1 MARSCFELRQRS
13 SFSLYTRLSG
23 FLSLS
28 NPPLAGIANQ
38 NGSSADSRDRFDLEA
53 NADQARST
61 TARTDLESLMTRFN
75 RRRFLQST
83 STLASATAA
92 GVFSSSSL
100 AQSTSPNERPRFAL
114 IGCGGQ
120 GTGDA
125 RRALAFGDMVVA
137 CDVDSAHSDYVK
149 HIFTQRLAREG
160 KKANIETAE
169 DYRSVIDRNDIDAII
184 CGTVDHWHVKIAAE
198 AMKSGKDVY
207 CEKPLT
213 LTVAEGRIISDVA
226 KETGRLL
233 QVGTQQRSDERFLKA
248 VAIAHSGR
256 LGKIKKVTVGLN
268 HNPFSKPLPAV
279 GPPKTLNWDRWK
291 GPTEDVPYRFLKN
304 GKDGQTLVR
313 TLGDGSIDA
322 SNCHKEFRWWLQYSG
337 GKMTDWGA
345 HHVDIAQWAID
356 QCGPGQ
362 GPTSLKPVMVETRVP
377 FDEEGNPTLDDRYNT
392 PHRFTVHAQF
402 PNGVLM
408 EITSEG
414 RNGILIEGTQ
424 GRIFV
429 NRGTIAGKPIEDLEN
444 NPLPGGWLEDIY
456 GGPVVEHVNNFFDCI
471 ASRKKPAS
479 DVWTHVASINTCHLS
494 NIAIRLGR
502 QIEWDAV
509 AQRVKGDARANA
521 MLSRDSRK
529 GYEIEL

>member
-1 MARSCFELRQRS
+1 MPQ
-13 SFSLYTRLSG
+13 
-23 FLSLS
+23 
-28 NPPLAGIANQ
+28 I
-38 NGSSADSRDRFDLEA
+38 D
-53 NADQARST
+53 
-61 TARTDLESLMTRFN
+61 
-75 RRRFLQST
+75 RRRFLQTS
-83 STLASATAA
+83 STLAAATSLGA
-92 GVFSSSSL
+92 FSGTSVL
-100 AQSTSPNERPRFAL
+100 QADSPNERPRVAV

-120 GTGDA
+120 GTGDG
-125 RRALAFGDMVVA
+125 RRATNYGDIVA
-137 CDVDSAHSDYVK
+137 VCDVDTSHSAYAK
-149 HIFTQRLAREG
+149 AAYTRRMAAKG
-160 KKANIETAE
+160 KEAKIDVYD
-169 DYRSVIDRNDIDAII
+169 DYRAIIDRNDIDAII
-184 CGTVDHWHVKIAAE
+184 CGTVDHWHVKISAE
-198 AMKSGKDVY
+198 ALRSGKDVY

-213 LTVAEGRIISDVA
+213 LTVDEGRIISQVA
-226 KETGRLL
+226 KETDRII

-256 LGKIKKVTVGLN
+256 LGKLKKLTVGLN

-279 GPPKTLNWDRWK
+279 APPKTLNWDHWK

-345 HHVDIAQWAID
+345 HHVDIAQWIIN

-362 GPTSLKPVMVETRVP
+362 GPKSIKPVMVETKVP
-377 FDEEGNPTLDDRYNT
+377 YDENGNPTLDDRYNT
-392 PHRFTVHAQF
+392 PNHFTVHVQY
-402 PNGVLM
+402 PNDVLM

-414 RNGILIEGTQ
+414 RNGILVEGTK

-429 NRGTIAGKPIEDLEN
+429 NRGTIAGKPIEDLDN

-494 NIAIRLGR
+494 NIAIRLNR
-502 QIEWDAV
+502 PIEWDA
-509 AQRVKGDARANA
+509 ATQTIKGDTVASA
-521 MLSRDSRK
+521 MLKRDFRK

>member
-1 MARSCFELRQRS
+1 MSKL
-13 SFSLYTRLSG
+13 
-23 FLSLS
+23 
-28 NPPLAGIANQ
+28 
-38 NGSSADSRDRFDLEA
+38 
-53 NADQARST
+53 
-61 TARTDLESLMTRFN
+61 N
-75 RRRFLQST
+75 RRRFLKSS
-83 STLASATAA
+83 STLGTAA
-92 GVFSSSSL
+92 AFGFFSSKASGRSH
-100 AQSTSPNERPRFAL
+100 SPNERPRFAL

-125 RRALAFGDMVVA
+125 RRALAFGDMMVA
-137 CDVDSAHSDYVK
+137 CDVDSAHSAYVK
-149 HIFTQRLAREG
+149 DIFTKRLAREG
-160 KKANIETAE
+160 KKANIETCD
-169 DYRSVIDRNDIDAII
+169 DYRSVIDRDDIDAII

-198 AMKSGKDVY
+198 ALRSGKDVY

-213 LTVAEGRIISDVA
+213 LTVDEGRIISKVVE
-226 KETGRLL
+226 ETGQLL

-248 VAIAHSGR
+248 VAIAQSGR

-268 HNPFSKPLPAV
+268 HNPFSKPIPVA
-279 GPPKTLNWDRWK
+279 GFPKTLNWDRWK

-304 GKDGQTLVR
+304 GKDGQELVR
-313 TLGDGSIDA
+313 NLGDGSIDA

-345 HHVDIAQWAID
+345 HHVDIAQWIID
-356 QCGPGQ
+356 QCGPGD
-362 GPTSLKPVMVETRVP
+362 GPTEIKPVMVQTKVP
-377 FDEEGNPTLDDRYNT
+377 FDENGNPTLDDRYNA
-392 PHRFTVHAQF
+392 PHRFTVHVQF

-414 RNGILIEGTQ
+414 RNGILVEGTQ

-429 NRGTIAGKPIEDLEN
+429 NRGTIAGKPVEDLEK

-456 GGPVVEHVNNFFDCI
+456 GGPVVEHVNNFFNCI
-471 ASRKKPAS
+471 ANRKKPAS

-502 QIEWDAV
+502 VVKWDPV
-509 AQRVKGDARANA
+509 SKTIQGDAIASA
-521 MLSRDSRK
+521 MLARDSRK